1 MSADAVDDGMA
12 DEDRLVE
19 RVRAAYAAVGD
30 GTRAA
35 KVAKQHARGKMTA
48 RERVALLGNGGFFEF
63 GALAGPGPAQAG
75 AAPLVA
81 PGDGVV
87 TGIAYVDGRPVA
99 LAAFDFTVLGGSNGA
114 TGMAKLERC
123 ADRALL
129 DEIPLVMLM
138 DGGGHRMQEALDSRL
153 AAPGSR
159 LLLRLADLSGHVPLV
174 AAMLGPG
181 FGAPANL
188 AACCDFVTIVRGI
201 GTIGM
206 SSAPLVA
213 AATGEELT
221 NEQIGGADVQAE
233 RGVVDVVAADER
245 EALDAIRA
253 FLSYLP
259 PSANGTPVPARGP
272 YEPGDGADTI
282 DGLIPAS
289 MRQGYDVLDV
299 IEALADR
306 DTVFEI
312 KRTHAPNVVTALTR
326 IGGRPVGV
334 VANQPLHLA
343 GALDSAACEKAAHF
357 VAVCDAFGVPLLIL
371 VDLPGFLVGAA
382 AEESGLVRRSARL
395 GYELANA
402 TVPRFVVVTRKAYGA
417 AYIVMGGGRSIDADL
432 SLAWPTAEICAIPI
446 ESAVDLAFRSDY
458 ENAPDPAARRGDLIT
473 LFQANVDPL
482 LAADGFG
489 IDDVVLPSATRG
501 LVIEALG
508 RVTLRRPPRVPG
520 KRRSIS
526 PI

>member
-1 MSADAVDDGMA
+1 MTDPQVDP
-12 DEDRLVE
+12 LIE
-19 RVRAAYAAVGD
+19 RVREAYAAVTD
-30 GTRAA
+30 EARAD
-35 KVAKQHARGKMTA
+35 KVAKQHSRGKLTA
-48 RERVALLGNGGFFEF
+48 RERVALLVNGGFYEF

-87 TGIAYVDGRPVA
+87 TGIAYVDGRPLA

-114 TGMAKLERC
+114 TGMAKLDRC
-123 ADRALL
+123 VERALL
-129 DEIPLVMLM
+129 DKIPLVMLM

-159 LLLRLADLSGHVPLV
+159 LLMRLADLSGYVPIV
-174 AAMLGPG
+174 AAMMGPG

-206 SSAPLVA
+206 SSAPLVQ
-213 AATGEELT
+213 AATGETLT
-221 NEQIGGADVQAE
+221 NDEIGGADIQAE
-233 RGVVDVVAADER
+233 RGVVDVVTDDEH
-245 EALDAIRA
+245 EAIDAIRLY
-253 FLSYLP
+253 LSYLP
-259 PSANGTPVPARGP
+259 PSADGAPVLGTAPF
-272 YEPGDGADTI
+272 EPGDRAGEI
-282 DGLIPAS
+282 DALVPAS
-289 MRQGYDVLDV
+289 LRAGYDVREV

-306 DTVFEI
+306 DTLFEL
-312 KRTHAPNVVTALTR
+312 KRTNAPNVVTAFVRL
-326 IGGRPVGV
+326 GGRPVGV

-357 VAVCDAFGVPLLIL
+357 VAVCDAFGLPLLIL
-371 VDLPGFLVGAA
+371 IDLPGFLVGTA
-382 AEESGLVRRSARL
+382 AEETGLVRRSARL

-402 TVPRFVVVTRKAYGA
+402 TVPRFVIVTRKAYGA
-417 AYIVMGGGRSIDADL
+417 AYIVMGGGRSVDADL

-446 ESAVDLAFRSDY
+446 DSAVDVAFRADY
-458 ENAPDPAARRGDLIT
+458 ESAPDPAERRTQLIK
-473 LFQANVDPL
+473 LFQANIDPL

-489 IDDVVLPSATRG
+489 IDDVVLPSRTRE
-501 LVIEALG
+501 LLLEALG
-508 RVTLRRPPRVPG
+508 RVQPRRPDRVPG
-520 KRRSIS
+520 KRRTIS